1 MWVVDLVSDSLEI
14 RVDLDENNLADME
27 LGQRAILSS
36 SGGGNSFDGR
46 LTDIGAAVDQARG
59 VVTARITPDSP
70 PQWLRPGQTVNVNL
84 ITNENAERMVV
95 PSTAVQRQGSRS
107 VVMVVEDGRAV
118 ERTVA
123 TRPAVDQGIP
133 VASGLT
139 QSDEVVVNPAGL
151 TAGQTIRVRR
161 QGA

>member
-1 MWVVDLVSDSLEI
+1 
-14 RVDLDENNLADME
+14 
-27 LGQRAILSS
+27 
-36 SGGGNSFDGR
+36 
-46 LTDIGAAVDQARG
+46 
-59 VVTARITPDSP
+59 
-70 PQWLRPGQTVNVNL
+70 
-84 ITNENAERMVV
+84 
-95 PSTAVQRQGSRS
+95 
-107 VVMVVEDGRAV
+107 MVVEDGRAV

>member
-1 MWVVDLVSDSLEI
+1 
-14 RVDLDENNLADME
+14 
-27 LGQRAILSS
+27 
-36 SGGGNSFDGR
+36 
-46 LTDIGAAVDQARG
+46 
-59 VVTARITPDSP
+59 
-70 PQWLRPGQTVNVNL
+70 
-84 ITNENAERMVV
+84 MVV

-107 VVMVVEDGRAV
+107 VVMVVEDGRAM